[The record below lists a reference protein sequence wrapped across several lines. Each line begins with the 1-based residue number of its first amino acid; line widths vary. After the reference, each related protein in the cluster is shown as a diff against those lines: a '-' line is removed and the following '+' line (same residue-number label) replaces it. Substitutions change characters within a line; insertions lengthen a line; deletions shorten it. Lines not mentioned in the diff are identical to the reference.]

1 MNHIDH
7 ETATTIHG
15 ELLVWQRGNGGRW
28 VWKTGDEG
36 IVTFFETNGVWKG
49 QRPRALE
56 PLAIA
61 KSLQD
66 CVLQVKK
73 HYILKRAQSHE
84 RMAARLRREA
94 QGILR

>member
-1 MNHIDH
+1 MNHIDQ
-7 ETATTIHG
+7 ETSTTIHG
-15 ELLVWQRGNGGRW
+15 GV
-28 VWKTGDEG
+28 EG
-36 IVTFFETNGVWKG
+36 AVRFFDKKGIWKG

-56 PLAIA
+56 PLAIS

-73 HYILKRAQSHE
+73 HYIIKRAQAHE

-94 QGILR
+94 EGIIK